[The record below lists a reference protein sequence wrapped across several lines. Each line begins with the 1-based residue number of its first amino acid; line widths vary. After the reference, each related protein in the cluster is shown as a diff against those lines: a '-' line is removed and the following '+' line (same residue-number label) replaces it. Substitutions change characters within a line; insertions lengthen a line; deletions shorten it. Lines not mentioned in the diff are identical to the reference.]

1 LSNAQVKDDVLSE
14 LAWDKSID
22 STRLT
27 VTVDDGLVILGGTVD
42 HFHEKVSAI
51 EDARIVTG
59 VREVV
64 DNIDVDLTLHHV
76 SDAELALSARAG
88 LDANVLVPHGAIE
101 ISVAN
106 GWVTM
111 VGNVHHHYERQ
122 AAEHVVRHLRG
133 LGGFTDLV
141 TLSQAPVDDVGDV
154 AEEIRNSFV
163 RNAAIDAANIKVTL
177 SKGVVTLEG
186 TVRSQAER
194 REAERSALRAPGVV
208 SVDDQL
214 VISQESAHSG

>member
-1 LSNAQVKDDVLSE
+1 MANAQVKHDVLSE

-22 STRLT
+22 ASRLT

-42 HFHEKVSAI
+42 HFYEKWSAI

-59 VREVV
+59 VRDVI
-64 DNIDVDLTLHHV
+64 DNIDVDLTAHKV

-88 LDANVLVPHGAIE
+88 LDANVLVPDGAIE
-101 ISVAN
+101 VSVAN

-111 VGNVHHHYERQ
+111 VGNVRHHYERQ

-141 TLSQAPVDDVGDV
+141 TISQDSQDPVDAV
-154 AEEIRNSFV
+154 AGEITSSFV
-163 RNAAIDAANIKVTL
+163 RNAAIDATNIKVTV
-177 SKGVVTLEG
+177 SDGVVTLQG
-186 TVRSQAER
+186 TVRSDAER
-194 REAERSALRAPGVV
+194 REAERSASQAPGVV

-214 VISQESAHSG
+214 VIGE

>member
-59 VREVV
+59 VRDVI

-111 VGNVHHHYERQ
+111 VGNVRHHYERQ

-141 TLSQAPVDDVGDV
+141 TISQDPVDDVAD
-154 AEEIRNSFV
+154 EITSSFV
-163 RNAAIDAANIKVTL
+163 RNAAIDATNIKVTV

-194 REAERSALRAPGVV
+194 REAERSASRAPGVV

-214 VISQESAHSG
+214 VISQDPAHST